1 MNNTFSFSRF
11 GRFFKYDF
19 KRWTSSYGLT
29 LMLMSL
35 APVILYVITLCYSLI
50 FSQEWGTPG
59 LTLRVSV
66 FCFVAVVLF
75 ITYPKNVYGYITE
88 KRAGSMLLMIPASTL
103 EKFLSMMLNTL
114 IIVPA
119 IFVGIYLAAD
129 GLICLCDSSC
139 GGTLAASF
147 TDALTRIASFAYTTD
162 SPIRVSMFSIYMQ
175 FAFAILFFLLGALLF
190 KKHKILYPILIFIG
204 FNMVMSMLFGLLF
217 TTGLIDMDT
226 LMKWSQLFA
235 GKYLTDPDFISWAV
249 PFANVAATLW
259 DILVVSALACA
270 VFFRLKTI
278 KH

>member
-1 MNNTFSFSRF
+1 M
-11 GRFFKYDF
+11 FFQNLFDVQKCYFASGIILKSPNHLIDF
-19 KRWTSSYGLT
+19 T
-29 LMLMSL
+29 
-35 APVILYVITLCYSLI
+35 ILKPFKI
-50 FSQEWGTPG
+50 F
-59 LTLRVSV
+59 
-66 FCFVAVVLF
+66 
-75 ITYPKNVYGYITE
+75 
-88 KRAGSMLLMIPASTL
+88 
-103 EKFLSMMLNTL
+103 
-114 IIVPA
+114 
-119 IFVGIYLAAD
+119 
-129 GLICLCDSSC
+129 
-139 GGTLAASF
+139 
-147 TDALTRIASFAYTTD
+147 
-162 SPIRVSMFSIYMQ
+162 
-175 FAFAILFFLLGALLF
+175 ILFFLLGALLF

>member
-1 MNNTFSFSRF
+1 M
-11 GRFFKYDF
+11 
-19 KRWTSSYGLT
+19 
-29 LMLMSL
+29 
-35 APVILYVITLCYSLI
+35 
-50 FSQEWGTPG
+50 
-59 LTLRVSV
+59 
-66 FCFVAVVLF
+66 LF

-147 TDALTRIASFAYTTD
+147 TDALARIASFAYTTD

-259 DILVVSALACA
+259 DILIVSAFACA

>member
-59 LTLRVSV
+59 LTFRVSV
-66 FCFVAVVLF
+66 FCLVAVVLF

-129 GLICLCDSSC
+129 GLIC
-139 GGTLAASF
+139 
-147 TDALTRIASFAYTTD
+147 
-162 SPIRVSMFSIYMQ
+162 
-175 FAFAILFFLLGALLF
+175 LFFLLGALLF